1 MRWKE
6 AGVSEE
12 KKREEMQPSGLFPAF
27 RHMLRNALPHTIQST
42 ILTSFSVV
50 SFLLLLVLG
59 LVLYQLFARQMRTAS
74 QESADQLLQQSV
86 VNLEDYLVST
96 RRISDAVYYN
106 VIKNADLSR
115 DSIDHEMELIYEAH
129 LDSLVSIAL
138 FTADGRLLSASPV
151 ATLKDNLDVTEQSW
165 FTEALRKTDNLH
177 FSTPH
182 VENLFLDPSYRYR
195 WVISLSRAVEINEN
209 GTMTTGVLLVDMN
222 YSTIERMM
230 ERINEDSG
238 GQYIYLT
245 DSGGSIIYHPKQ
257 MQIDYGILSENNI
270 NEAHYQ
276 DGARPE
282 SFRGERRQVLVNS
295 VSYTGWKMIAV
306 IPASA
311 YGVDGTSLRFVVI
324 LLVAIAILVML
335 LLNQIVSQRISSPLN
350 RLNRSIARMEE
361 GDVIP
366 EDIYVG
372 GSEEVEHLGRTLRSS
387 MSRINQLM
395 KDIVTEQEE
404 KQKSE
409 MDALQSQINPHFLYN
424 TLDSIVWMI
433 EGEHNR
439 EAVFMVTQLASLFRI
454 SLSRGKNIIPIC
466 QELRHAE
473 NYINIQKVRYKNNFT
488 VHFEVEEKIKDYL
501 TVKLILQPIIENA
514 IYYGVGDMDPD
525 DGGEI
530 RVKGWMIPDEAAEDS
545 ISVGDIYIAVSDT
558 GYGMPPEVCENL
570 LRDDEESRKRV
581 PKHGSGVGLVNVHN
595 RIRLRFG
602 LQYGL
607 LASSEPD
614 VGTTITVHLPAIP
627 DTPENQQLLEKGHYA
642 GGSAAAAEGGKQ
654 DA

>member
-1 MRWKE
+1 MY
-6 AGVSEE
+6 V
-12 KKREEMQPSGLFPAF
+12 KKTNSLDRKNRRTEVRTFAHWMP
-27 RHMLRNALPHTIQST
+27 RTIQST
-42 ILTSFSVV
+42 ILTAFSVI

-59 LVLYQLFARQMRTAS
+59 LVLYQLFARRMRTAS
-74 QESADQLLQQSV
+74 QESSGQILQQAV
-86 VNLEDYLVST
+86 VNLEDYLANT

-106 VIKNADLSR
+106 VIKNADLSV

-129 LDSLVSIAL
+129 KDSLVSIAL
-138 FTADGRLLSASPV
+138 FTADGRLLSASPLT
-151 ATLKDNLDVTEQSW
+151 TLKENLDVTEQSW
-165 FTEALRKTDNLH
+165 FTSALRKTDNLH

-182 VENLFLDPSYRYR
+182 VENLFLDPSCHYR

-222 YSTIERMM
+222 YSIIDRMM
-230 ERINEDSG
+230 ERINQDSG

-257 MQIDYGILSENNI
+257 MQINYGILAENNI
-270 NEAHYQ
+270 NEAHYR
-276 DGARPE
+276 DGARQE
-282 SFRGERRQVLVNS
+282 SFGGEHRQVLVSS
-295 VSYTGWKMIAV
+295 VAYTGWKMIAV

-311 YGVDGTSLRFVVI
+311 YGVDGSSLRFVVI
-324 LLVAIAILVML
+324 LLVAISVLVML
-335 LLNQIVSQRISSPLN
+335 LINQLVSKRISMPLN

-361 GDVIP
+361 GDMIP

-372 GSEEVEHLGRTLRSS
+372 GSEEVEHLGRTLRVS

-454 SLSRGKNIIPIC
+454 SLSRGKNIIPIE

-488 VHFEVEEKIKDYL
+488 VHFELDEKIKDYL
-501 TVKLILQPIIENA
+501 TIKLILQPIIENA
-514 IYYGVGDMDPD
+514 IYYGVGDMDPE

-530 RVKGWMIPDEAAEDS
+530 RVRGWMIPDDAAENR
-545 ISVGDIYIAVSDT
+545 IAAGDIYIAVSDT
-558 GYGMPPEVCENL
+558 GYGMAPEVCENL
-570 LRDDEESRKRV
+570 LRDDTEARKRV
-581 PKHGSGVGLVNVHN
+581 PKHGSGVGLRNVHN

-602 LQYGL
+602 ASYGL
-607 LASSEPD
+607 MAVSEPD
-614 VGTTITVHLPAIP
+614 VGTTVTVHLPAVP
-627 DTPENQQLLEKGHYA
+627 DTEENRQLLESGHYTA
-642 GGSAAAAEGGKQ
+642 GAGHFPEGGKQ